1 MKILV
6 INPGST
12 STKIA
17 VYNDEEPLFVKNIKH
32 NVEELAQYKEINEQ
46 LPMRKKYILE
56 ELAARDIA
64 IDFDAVIGRGG
75 LTRPIPAG
83 VYRVNE
89 QMMADTTNAMRRH
102 ACNLGCIIAHE
113 IAAMCPNPQSFI
125 ADPGV
130 VDEMDDVARITG
142 MPDMPRVAIWHALNQ
157 RAIARRFAKE
167 HGKRYEDLNL
177 IIAHLGGGISVAA
190 HRQGKAVDVNNALD
204 GEGPFSPERAGSL
217 PAADLI
223 HLCCTGKYTE
233 NELKKMIAGKAGQVA
248 HLGTNNG
255 LEIENRIE
263 AGDKQ
268 AKLIQDAMDYQ
279 VAKAICAQGAALK
292 GKVDAIIITG
302 GMARSKYI
310 IDQLKDYTAWM
321 APFFVYPGEDEM
333 EALALNALDVL
344 RGELEAKTYNI

>member
-1 MKILV
+1 
-6 INPGST
+6 
-12 STKIA
+12 
-17 VYNDEEPLFVKNIKH
+17 
-32 NVEELAQYKEINEQ
+32 
-46 LPMRKKYILE
+46 
-56 ELAARDIA
+56 
-64 IDFDAVIGRGG
+64 
-75 LTRPIPAG
+75 
-83 VYRVNE
+83 
-89 QMMADTTNAMRRH
+89 
-102 ACNLGCIIAHE
+102 
-113 IAAMCPNPQSFI
+113 
-125 ADPGV
+125 
-130 VDEMDDVARITG
+130 
-142 MPDMPRVAIWHALNQ
+142 
-157 RAIARRFAKE
+157 
-167 HGKRYEDLNL
+167 
-177 IIAHLGGGISVAA
+177 
-190 HRQGKAVDVNNALD
+190 
-204 GEGPFSPERAGSL
+204 
-217 PAADLI
+217 
-223 HLCCTGKYTE
+223 
-233 NELKKMIAGKAGQVA
+233 MIAGKAGQVA